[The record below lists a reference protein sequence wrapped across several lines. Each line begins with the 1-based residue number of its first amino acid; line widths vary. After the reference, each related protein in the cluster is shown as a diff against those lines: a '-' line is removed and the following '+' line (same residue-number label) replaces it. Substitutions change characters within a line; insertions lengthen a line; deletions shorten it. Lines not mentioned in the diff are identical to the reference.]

1 MIDRVETYDVSD
13 SPHIN
18 ISTDAGDVTL
28 RVWDENRIKV
38 MLSGHA
44 ETVESTVIAATSDSV
59 SVRTETERRG
69 FRFFDRGMDVVVS
82 APPGGTLT
90 VNSSSGDIRIRIPLD
105 DVEINS
111 GSGDVRLDEWV
122 GDLRIKV
129 ASGNVKVGHVERD
142 AEVTSAN
149 GDIRVGSARDV
160 VAHTVSGTTTLG
172 RIESSAR
179 IHSASGEVRVRDF
192 RGTDLVIKTM
202 SGSSVIGLA
211 PGRTVA
217 AQIKTMSGQLRNKIR
232 PVGGDRT
239 GRMNVKVTSFSGDV
253 ILRNA
258 R

>member
-1 MIDRVETYDVSD
+1 MIDRVEICDVSD
-13 SPHIN
+13 SPRIS
-18 ISTDAGDVTL
+18 ISTNAGDIIIRPWEEM
-28 RVWDENRIKV
+28 RVKV
-38 MLSGHA
+38 VLSGHA
-44 ETVESTVIAATSDSV
+44 ETVESTVVDTTSDSV
-59 SVRTETERRG
+59 SVRTDPGHRA
-69 FRFFDRGMDVVVS
+69 FRFFARGMDVVVF
-82 APPGGTLT
+82 APPGGTLRI
-90 VNSSSGDIRIRIPLD
+90 NSSSGDIRVRLPLE

-111 GSGDVRLDEWV
+111 GSGDVRLDEPV
-122 GDLRIKV
+122 GDARIKV
-129 ASGNVKVGHVERD
+129 ASGQVKIGHVERD

-149 GDIRVGSARDV
+149 GDIRIGRARDV
-160 VAHTVSGTTTLG
+160 ATNTVSGNTNLG
-172 RIESSAR
+172 LVESSAR

-192 RGTDLVIKTM
+192 RGTDLTIKTM